1 VSRDILDLP
10 APGADARLAYG
21 PEPQQFGEL
30 RLPAGAGPHPVLVV
44 IHGGFWRARYSLE
57 HIGHLCAALTA
68 AGLATWNVE
77 YRRVGDAGG
86 GWPGTFHDV
95 AAAAEYVRELAPTY
109 GLDLGR
115 VVALGHSAGGHLAL
129 WLAGRHRIPPGD
141 PLAAAAPLPLR
152 AAVSLGGVVD
162 LRWASERRLGNGA
175 VEDLLGGPP
184 DQVPERYAA
193 ASPAALLPLGVR
205 QVLIHGTADT
215 NVPFAL
221 SEGYVA
227 GAVARGDDARL
238 VPLSGAGHF
247 EVIDPRSRE
256 WPVVAEAVGTVLR

>member
-10 APGADARLAYG
+10 APSADARLAYG
-21 PEPQQFGEL
+21 PEPLQFGEL
-30 RLPAGAGPHPVLVV
+30 RLPTGASPHPVLVV
-44 IHGGFWRARYSLE
+44 IHGGFWRARYGLD

-77 YRRVGDAGG
+77 YRRVGDPGG

-95 AAAAEYVRELAPTY
+95 AAAAEHVRALAPAY

-129 WLAGRHRIPPGD
+129 WLAGRHRIAPSD

-152 AAVSLGGVVD
+152 GAVSLGGVVD
-162 LRWASERRLGNGA
+162 LRRAWERRLGNGA
-175 VEDLLGGPP
+175 VDDLLGGPP
-184 DQVPERYAA
+184 DQVAERYAA
-193 ASPAALLPLGVR
+193 ADPAALLPLGVR
-205 QVLIHGTADT
+205 QVLVHGTADA

-221 SEGYVA
+221 SEGYA
-227 GAVARGDDARL
+227 AAAVARGDAARL
-238 VPLSGAGHF
+238 VPLPGAGHF

-256 WPVVAEAVGTVLR
+256 WPAVEEAVLELVR